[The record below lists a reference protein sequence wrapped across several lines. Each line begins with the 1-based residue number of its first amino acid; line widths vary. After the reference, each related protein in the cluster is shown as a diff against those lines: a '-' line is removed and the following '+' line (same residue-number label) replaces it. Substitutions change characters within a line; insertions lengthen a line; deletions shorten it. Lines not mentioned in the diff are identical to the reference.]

1 MTAGRR
7 PSPLTPTAPG
17 GGFLYYW
24 LLLAIF
30 VEYARPASY
39 IPGFNLTIIY
49 SLIPMALF
57 VVTLFAPGLRPTREI
72 FADPITKWIF
82 VFLALVLLSIAVA
95 PLKQFALDTFTTV
108 LGYVF
113 LFWLIA
119 RVATTLDRLRG
130 IFLALLLAHVF
141 LLAMNPEVV
150 LDPATRHYVI
160 GATFLGDGNDFALSL
175 CILFP
180 LVIELA
186 QSRRSLA
193 MRILAWACAVLLVM
207 AIIGTQSRGG
217 TLGIAAVL
225 GYRWLRSSH
234 KLLGLAGIA
243 VIGATMLLFA
253 PPAYFDR
260 MGTITSHTDG
270 SAQGR
275 IQAWSGGIGM
285 AVNNPVFGVGA
296 GQFGPRWGK
305 TAHSSYVLLFA
316 ELGFPGLV
324 VIIMLVFG
332 NLRANMKVRRLFQA
346 QGPPSQSASESEH
359 VRMQFA
365 TSAAMIGFAVAGAF
379 LSAPYYPH
387 LFVLTGIMLSSRALL
402 PLHASTGDVPTPPSQ
417 VTANGR
423 PRAVRFRNG
432 LSSRK

>member
-7 PSPLTPTAPG
+7 LSPVTRTEHGTSL
-17 GGFLYYW
+17 LYYW

-113 LFWLIA
+113 LFWLVA
-119 RVATTLDRLRG
+119 RVATTFERLHG

-150 LDPATRHYVI
+150 LDPGTRHYVL

-217 TLGIAAVL
+217 TLGIVAVL

-260 MGTITSHTDG
+260 MGTITSPTDG

-275 IQAWSGGIGM
+275 LQAWSGGIGM

-296 GQFGPRWGK
+296 GQFGPR
-305 TAHSSYVLLFA
+305 
-316 ELGFPGLV
+316 LGQDGTFQLCPSVCRTGLPGPGCHHHAGV
-324 VIIMLVFG
+324 RQPPCQHEGPQIVSG
-332 NLRANMKVRRLFQA
+332 AGPTDRGHDRERA
-346 QGPPSQSASESEH
+346 SQ
-359 VRMQFA
+359 
-365 TSAAMIGFAVAGAF
+365 
-379 LSAPYYPH
+379 
-387 LFVLTGIMLSSRALL
+387 
-402 PLHASTGDVPTPPSQ
+402 D
-417 VTANGR
+417 
-423 PRAVRFRNG
+423 AVRD
-432 LSSRK
+432 